1 MTRINQNRPLTT
13 EDHLSVAEFADL
25 FGFPAEA
32 ILSALERNCSAI
44 SKPFYSIPDLARRW
58 CCSRASVYAILR
70 ESEFK
75 LLDMRQRKKAKGKWN
90 VPRAVV
96 EQIEKSR
103 MRSMPEKAE
112 VAA

>member
-1 MTRINQNRPLTT
+1 MARINQTRPLTT
-13 EDHLSVAEFADL
+13 EDHFSIEEFAGL

-32 ILSALERNCSAI
+32 ILVAMERNRSAI
-44 SKPFYSIPDLARRW
+44 NKPFYSIPDLARRW
-58 CCSRASVYAILR
+58 CCSRATVYTILR

-75 LLDMRQRKKAKGKWN
+75 LLDMRRTKKGKGKWN
-90 VPRAVV
+90 VPSAVV

-103 MRSMPEKAE
+103 MRSLPQKEE